1 MPDPYT
7 AITVY
12 AGMDADHALLPYS
25 LLRVSLDRSA
35 SINQATFADYF
46 VLGTGR
52 SAAHLAMLASAAGEA
67 LSAHDC
73 EVLGHKR
80 AKKGSAERQPE
91 GLPSPGG
98 SSDWVAVDLGGVV
111 AHFFSGDARRYY
123 AMESLWTQES
133 GDAEPWR
140 LSPRYDAAMGS
151 EEGGEEGG
159 ARTPLAPLGRLP
171 PHLREL
177 AADVD
182 STSLDD
188 DGTEASDHNRDLER
202 TGE

>member
-1 MPDPYT
+1 MCLHGCRSR
-7 AITVY
+7 IV
-12 AGMDADHALLPYS
+12 ALLS
-25 LLRVSLDRSA
+25 RVRVALDRSA

-67 LSAHDC
+67 LSAHDR

-91 GLPSPGG
+91 GLPSQGG

-123 AMESLWTQES
+123 AMESLWTHET
-133 GDAEPWR
+133 GDTEPWR
-140 LSPRYDAAMGS
+140 LSPRYDAAA
-151 EEGGEEGG
+151 GGEEGG
-159 ARTPLAPLGRLP
+159 ARAPLAPLGRLP

-177 AADVD
+177 AADM
-182 STSLDD
+182 
-188 DGTEASDHNRDLER
+188 EASGAEQDGAAADDHAEGSEINR
-202 TGE
+202 